1 MEPQHL
7 MDMEQL
13 QLLSAKQFMKM
24 FVKLL
29 MTRSVIL

>member
-13 QLLSAKQFMKM
+13 QLLCVKQFMKM

-29 MTRSVIL
+29 MMRSVQL

>member
-1 MEPQHL
+1 MELQHK

-13 QLLSAKQFMKM
+13 QLLCVRQFMKM